1 MEKLLV
7 QWIKKHNELLEE
19 LIELDDKYNN
29 DIKKMPEKVYRKH
42 RILSSEMLT
51 YYEVI
56 NDVKKEL
63 QNNLDYIDK
72 KLEV

>member
-1 MEKLLV
+1 MEKLLEK
-7 QWIKKHNELLEE
+7 WIEKHNKLLEE

-29 DIKKMPEKVYRKH
+29 DIKKMPEEVYRKH

>member
-1 MEKLLV
+1 MEKLLEK
-7 QWIKKHNELLEE
+7 WIEKHNKLLEE

-29 DIKKMPEKVYRKH
+29 DIKKMPEEVYRKH
-42 RILSSEMLT
+42 RILSSEMLI

>member
-1 MEKLLV
+1 MEKLLEK
-7 QWIKKHNELLEE
+7 WIKKHNELLEE